1 MEVTA
6 VVVMKAM
13 VVMVRM
19 RLEMIDGVLV
29 LIVAMVTW

>member
-6 VVVMKAM
+6 VVVMKAI